1 MFEQDYIIRVIKE
14 MVRTL
19 LELIFHIHTEEST
32 LDLLETAEE
41 KEVFQVLLDMADAG
55 NINEAENRLYE
66 FLQEDDEKYLRTA
79 ILFYSHLNDKSDEFL
94 ETHGYSRE
102 EIGQGLKDVVKR
114 CGYQGIAEAFLE

>member
-19 LELIFHIHTEEST
+19 LELIFHIHTEEPT

-41 KEVFQVLLDMADAG
+41 KETFHVLLDMVDEG

-66 FLQEDDEKYLRTA
+66 FLQEDSEKYLRTA
-79 ILFYSHLNDKSDEFL
+79 ILFYAHLNDKSDEFL
-94 ETHGYSRE
+94 EGHGYSRE
-102 EIGQGLKDVVKR
+102 EIGQGLKNLAER
-114 CGYQGIAEAFLE
+114 YGYQGIAEAFLE

>member
-19 LELIFHIHTEEST
+19 LELIFHIHTEDPT
-32 LDLLETAEE
+32 ADLLETAEE

-79 ILFYSHLNDKSDEFL
+79 ILFYSHLNDKNDEFL
-94 ETHGYSRE
+94 EAHEYSRE
-102 EIGQGLKDVVKR
+102 EIGQGLKAAVKR
-114 CGYQGIAEAFLE
+114 CGYQGITGAFLE